1 MVLWN
6 LLDDGPSH
14 KGPLLGPSE
23 SMRGGT
29 LSTNTRQQ
37 PLSAWQVSRC
47 WVIWIFLVRDEFAEY
62 SIFGTKY
69 SGLKLL
75 SAFLLN

>member
-6 LLDDGPSH
+6 LLDDGPSR

-29 LSTNTRQQ
+29 LGTNTRQQ